1 MKLKTVL
8 VSLLFIFI
16 TIKSASAN
24 FFKNITDLIENNYES
39 LRYGISVA
47 DVDNDG
53 TYEFIVAGFGS
64 ENLALSYKNNKL
76 INIVNDVKFADKRS
90 FTIGVAACD
99 IDSDGYE
106 EIYFLNTDTYS
117 GEKKYSDRLID
128 LKNKKFSDIFEQKK
142 NQIDLNFTAG
152 RSVVCVDRKGNG
164 KYGIYVANYG
174 GPTRFYEKLKGRIKD
189 RAAEFGLD
197 KITGG
202 RAVVAGHIL
211 SNNIDI
217 FAANERGVNF
227 LYKNVDGVFYD
238 MASGYNVLDPY
249 ENGRG
254 TALSDILY
262 RGQLDIVSGNWD
274 GEHRIFIKKEN
285 SFKDIA
291 DSNFKRPSKI
301 RTVISADFDND
312 GYDEIFLNNIG
323 EANKLFKIKENG
335 KLIEIDITSNSEAN
349 GLGTGAA
356 VADIDKDGILELLIA
371 HGETGNQI
379 LTLYKANVKK
389 DKNYLRIKAL
399 NKNGAPARG
408 ATVTLTSNLRKHS
421 KTIDSGS
428 GYLCQMEPVAHYGIR
443 NGEKDFEVQI
453 KWTNGKTNNYKIKET
468 GKTYIFKQ
476 SNMTISPS

>member
-1 MKLKTVL
+1 MKSKTVF
-8 VSLLFIFI
+8 VSILFIFI
-16 TIKSASAN
+16 SIKSASAN
-24 FFKNITDLIENNYES
+24 FFKNITDLIDNNYES

-47 DVDNDG
+47 DVNNDG
-53 TYEFIVAGFGS
+53 AYEFIVAGFGS

-76 INIVNDVKFADKRS
+76 INIVNDTKFADKRS

-128 LKNKKFSDIFEQKK
+128 LKNTKFFDLFEQKK

-152 RSVVCVDRKGNG
+152 RSVVCVDRNGNG

-174 GPTRFYEKLKGRIKD
+174 GPTRFYEKFKGKIKD

-238 MASGYNVLDPY
+238 VASGYNVLDPY

-254 TALSDILY
+254 TALSDVLY

-301 RTVISADFDND
+301 RTVITADFDND

-323 EANKLFKIKENG
+323 EPNKLFKIRENG
-335 KLIEIDITSNSEAN
+335 KLEEIDITSNSETN

-356 VADIDKDGILELLIA
+356 VAYIDKDGIFI
-371 HGETGNQI
+371 NKQ
-379 LTLYKANVKK
+379 NV
-389 DKNYLRIKAL
+389 DEKNL
-399 NKNGAPARG
+399 NKLTIKVFGWKEKFKKILSEIFIAIDNYELEIVKITFSSDGFL
-408 ATVTLTSNLRKHS
+408 TVEEKDL
-421 KTIDSGS
+421 KTIFLGLKPNLIN
-428 GYLCQMEPVAHYGIR
+428 YQL
-443 NGEKDFEVQI
+443 QI
-453 KWTNGKTNNYKIKET
+453 INNLKNEFKKNSFSKKIDNIDLTDPNKPKIKV
-468 GKTYIFKQ
+468 FK
-476 SNMTISPS
+476 P